1 MKWIQRKKKMIEPTF
16 SAPIPGT
23 AMTRELGARP
33 WQQPAQYT
41 TVEEALDFY
50 IPRFSDEEVVRQLL
64 DVLQM
69 GVPVTTLANTIQ
81 LGSVMEGKHSI
92 DVGMLV
98 MPVIMELIMYI
109 AEEQGVKYTSGL
121 EKDKKLRSTLI
132 ESALVR
138 LEEEKNNQEEPVVE
152 SENEIET
159 TEVEEVSKDVRKGLM
174 GRS

>member
-1 MKWIQRKKKMIEPTF
+1 
-16 SAPIPGT
+16 
-23 AMTRELGARP
+23 
-33 WQQPAQYT
+33 
-41 TVEEALDFY
+41 
-50 IPRFSDEEVVRQLL
+50 
-64 DVLQM
+64 
-69 GVPVTTLANTIQ
+69 
-81 LGSVMEGKHSI
+81 MEGKHSI

-138 LEEEKNNQEEPVVE
+138 LEEETNNQEEPVVE

-159 TEVEEVSKDVRKGLM
+159 TEVEEVSKDIRKGLM